1 MMGRV
6 SSEGGEGINVEDMA
20 EYLLERLVNI

>member
-1 MMGRV
+1 MMRRA

-20 EYLLERLVNI
+20 EYLLKRLVNT

>member
-1 MMGRV
+1 MMRRA